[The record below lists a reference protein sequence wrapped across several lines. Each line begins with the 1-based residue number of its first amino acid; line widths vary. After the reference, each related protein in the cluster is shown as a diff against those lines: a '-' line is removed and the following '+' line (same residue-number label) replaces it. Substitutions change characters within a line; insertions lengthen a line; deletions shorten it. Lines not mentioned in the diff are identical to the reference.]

1 MTPAMDPI
9 ILLGFGR
16 SGTTWISDIVS
27 KALGG
32 LILFEPLH
40 PSVTGDSERL
50 SYRPVDPASEQ
61 GLRKYLDDVL
71 GKRLRKM
78 WLMRNHVPVR
88 LEEIDPDFLGV
99 LWNECAI
106 LGFKEI
112 RCNFMLPWLVKTYGR
127 RVIFIVR
134 DPRSVAASILKRRN
148 FWEFGWP
155 GTYLH
160 FLAGTVDNPA
170 FAGTEVAA
178 LSDYAHHLQSDVERI
193 AAMWAVTHAIAL
205 PQLAALEIPAY
216 RYEDFYIDPFATTRL
231 MLSQLG
237 RENASLHPAHLF
249 TPSMTTAKT
258 VHGLFDFDKKIA
270 ARDMSFFWDATLDES
285 DIAKIFAVTS
295 RFGVDTDGWR

>member
-1 MTPAMDPI
+1 MNPI

-27 KALGG
+27 KARGG

-40 PSVTGDSERL
+40 PSVTEESARL
-50 SYRPVDPASEQ
+50 SYRPVDQTAEES
-61 GLRKYLDDVL
+61 LRNYFGDVL
-71 GKRLRKM
+71 NKRLRKM

-88 LEEIDPDFLGV
+88 LEEIDPAFLET
-99 LWNECAI
+99 LWKECAI

-112 RCNFMLPWLVKTYGR
+112 RCNFMLPWLVETYGR
-127 RVIFIVR
+127 KIIFIVR
-134 DPRSVAASILKRRN
+134 DPRAVAASILKRKN

-155 GTYLH
+155 GTYQH

-170 FAGTEVAA
+170 FAGSDIAR
-178 LSDYAHHLQSDVERI
+178 LSDYAHNLKGDVERI
-193 AAMWAVTHAIAL
+193 AAMWAITHAVVL
-205 PQLAALEIPAY
+205 PQLADLKIPIY
-216 RYEDFYIDPFATTRL
+216 RYEDFYIDPFTATRQ

-237 RENASLHPAHLF
+237 HDNAQLHPAHLF

-270 ARDMSFFWDATLDES
+270 ARDMSFFWDTTLDQ
-285 DIAKIFAVTS
+285 DDMARLFAVTDK
-295 RFGVDTDGWR
+295 FGIDTDSWR